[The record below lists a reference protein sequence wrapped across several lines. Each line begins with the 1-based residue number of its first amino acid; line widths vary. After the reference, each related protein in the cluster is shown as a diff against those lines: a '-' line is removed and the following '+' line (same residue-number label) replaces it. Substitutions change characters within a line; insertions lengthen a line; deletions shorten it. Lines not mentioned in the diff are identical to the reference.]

1 MEKENLQKEIERQK
15 IEKEKFQRENEKFQR
30 ENEEMKKQLSKLT
43 IAPTST
49 LKVKLNNF
57 KYSKVY
63 RFQIVAQV
71 KK

>member
-15 IEKEKFQRENEKFQR
+15 LEKEKFQREKEKFQR

-43 IAPTST
+43 IARTST

-57 KYSKVY
+57 KYS
-63 RFQIVAQV
+63 
-71 KK
+71 